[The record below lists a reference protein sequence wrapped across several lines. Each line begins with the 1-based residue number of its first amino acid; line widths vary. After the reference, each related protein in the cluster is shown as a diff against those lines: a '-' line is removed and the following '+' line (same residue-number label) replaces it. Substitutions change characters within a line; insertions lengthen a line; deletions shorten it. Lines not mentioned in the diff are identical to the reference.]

1 MSQPKQDALSV
12 IAGADLDET
21 FYIWDDTTND
31 WVDWSDDVWQV
42 RMEIRDRRGELLA
55 RLANYGTR
63 DGEITLL
70 SEGRLTIFLAGSVT
84 AGLPITRPYTN
95 STDPRIAAFRHRGVL
110 FFDLIATATTAGD
123 AYGEGGFGGG
133 VYGGGIDVSDL
144 VQGSLT
150 VHQPV
155 SA

>member
-1 MSQPKQDALSV
+1 MSSPRQDAIDV

-21 FYIWDDTTND
+21 YYVWDDQTGD
-31 WVDWSDDVWQV
+31 FVDWGDALWQV
-42 RMEIRDRRGELLA
+42 RMEVRDRGGQLLA
-55 RLANYGTR
+55 RLANFGTR

-70 SEGRLTIFLAGSVT
+70 SEGRLKVELDGAFT
-84 AGLPITRPYTN
+84 ATLPITRAYTN
-95 STDPRIAAFRHRGVL
+95 STDPRIATFRHRGVL
-110 FFDLIATATTAGD
+110 FFDLIATD
-123 AYGEGGFGGG
+123 ASGGYGSG
-133 VYGGGIDVSDL
+133 VYGGGLYGGGSSDVSDL